1 MLKLLLAS
9 QNPGKLREMKFIL
22 RDLPIQIVTPADF
35 SIHLH
40 VEENGKTYAENAAL
54 KAKAFSQASGLMAL
68 GDDSGLEVDTLEGA
82 PGLYSARYAP
92 NPNAD
97 DGDRRDF
104 LLKNLLPHP
113 RPWTA
118 RFRTAIAIAHPGG
131 EIHFTEGTCEGE
143 IIPEE
148 RGTGGFGYD
157 PIFYIPK
164 TGCTMAE
171 LEEDEKNR
179 LSHRAKALEK
189 AKEFLEYANILW
201 GIHSRPHPFGKL
213 RTTPSLPPKG
223 EGTSSPPSGG
233 DVR

>member
-68 GDDSGLEVDTLEGA
+68 GDDSGLEVDALDGA
-82 PGLYSARYAP
+82 PGLHSARYAP

-118 RFRTAIAIAHPGG
+118 RFRTAIAIAH
-131 EIHFTEGTCEGE
+131 
-143 IIPEE
+143 
-148 RGTGGFGYD
+148 
-157 PIFYIPK
+157 
-164 TGCTMAE
+164 
-171 LEEDEKNR
+171 
-179 LSHRAKALEK
+179 
-189 AKEFLEYANILW
+189 YANILW